1 MPVHYSKINLLKMSP
16 SVIRINTALPGTPR
30 ARVMIVYTGGT
41 FGMVRDSSGVLIPL
55 DFGSILEH
63 LPALRQLQL
72 ELSVVAFDE
81 PIDSS
86 NIEPHHWREMADI
99 VQQHYRDQ
107 DGFVI
112 LHGTDTMAYTASA
125 LSFMLEGLA
134 KPVIFTGAQLPISE
148 PRSDARENLITA
160 LEIAAAKGREGAR
173 VPEVCIYFGSE
184 LLRGNRAKKA
194 ESQHFDAFQSENY
207 PPLAKAGVKID
218 YLDSAIH
225 RPGPGALLHVRST
238 FDSRVGVLRIF
249 PGINPLWVRSVTE
262 TPDLKGLILETYGS
276 GNATT
281 ARWFLDAVRNLVSR
295 GVIVLNVSQCPGGM
309 VIQGKYET
317 SRELAAMGVIGG
329 GDMTLEAAVTK
340 MMLLL
345 GEYGPGETR
354 TRIGVSMAG
363 ELTHVTVT

>member
-1 MPVHYSKINLLKMSP
+1 MSQ
-16 SVIRINTALPGTPR
+16 SVIRINTALPGVPR

-41 FGMVRDSSGVLIPL
+41 FGMVRDATGTLIPL
-55 DFGSILEH
+55 DFGSIMEH
-63 LPALRQLQL
+63 LPTLRQLQL
-72 ELSVVAFDE
+72 ELAVVAFDE

-86 NIEPHHWREMADI
+86 NVEPHHWRAI
-99 VQQHYRDQ
+99 ATIIQNHYHEH

-160 LEIAAAKGREGAR
+160 LEIAAAQTEGRAR

-207 PPLAKAGVKID
+207 PPLATAGVKID

-225 RPGPGALLHVRST
+225 RPRPEAKLTVHSA
-238 FDSRVGVLRIF
+238 FDTRIGVLKVF
-249 PGINPLWVRSVTE
+249 PGINPLWVRSVAE
-262 TPDLKGLILETYGS
+262 IPDLKGLILETYGS

-281 ARWFLDAVRNLVSR
+281 ATWFLDAVQAVVKR
-295 GVIVLNVSQCPGGM
+295 GAVVLNVSQCPGGM
-309 VIQGKYET
+309 VMQGKYET

-345 GEYGPGETR
+345 GEYGVEETR
-354 TRIGVSMAG
+354 ARIGQSRAG
-363 ELTHVTVT
+363 ELTSKPQP